1 MSTRRSL
8 TQFAPSASAL
18 TVSTPISPAE
28 DAVNY
33 RKNNQTGGERRRLVA
48 RIVAGAVVAGVVLTG
63 CTGNKPKATS
73 ASGSTAA
80 VAGTTGASAPGKKV
94 RIMFSGPVA
103 DHGFLAAINRFA
115 KEQAAKYP
123 DVTFT
128 ALEAAPDA
136 PSQIAAVQTAIAEK
150 PDALIIFP
158 QDGDQLT
165 GVGKAATAAGI
176 PVINLD
182 RRFNDQSA
190 YRMFLAGD
198 NYKVGF
204 NAGTYIGQKLKGK
217 SDAVIGEITGI
228 ATLAL
233 TRERSQGFKDAL
245 AIYGLKVTRQVNA
258 SFTVQSGQAAMAN
271 LLAAAPKLD
280 AVFNHDDDQ
289 NIGSEAAAAQ
299 ANRKEFFI
307 VGTAASN
314 TMLKHIKNGDA
325 RIEADVTFTP
335 AISATAVSMARLV
348 AQGRSSDDLAGLPLP
363 SYMLID
369 SELVTKEN
377 VAQYEKFGWD

>member
-1 MSTRRSL
+1 VNAHMKNTHGGTGRRV
-8 TQFAPSASAL
+8 TMAL
-18 TVSTPISPAE
+18 
-28 DAVNY
+28 
-33 RKNNQTGGERRRLVA
+33 
-48 RIVAGAVVAGVVLTG
+48 
-63 CTGNKPKATS
+63 
-73 ASGSTAA
+73 AA
-80 VAGTTGASAPGKKV
+80 VALLASCTSNTPEPTANNGSNTGATSSSSPGKKV
-94 RIMFSGPVA
+94 KILFSGPVA
-103 DHGFLAAINRFA
+103 DHGFLAAINSFA
-115 KEQAAKYP
+115 KAQAAKYP
-123 DVTFT
+123 DVEFR
-128 ALEAAPDA
+128 ALEAAADA

-165 GVGKAATAAGI
+165 GVGKAAMAAGI

-182 RRFNDQSA
+182 RRFNDASA

-198 NYKVGF
+198 NYKVGY
-204 NAGTYIGQKLKGK
+204 NAGTYICGKLKDNK
-217 SDAVIGEITGI
+217 NAVIGEITGI

-233 TRERSQGFKDAL
+233 TKERSDGFRTSL
-245 AIYGLKVTRQVNA
+245 GICGLKVTRQVNA
-258 SFTVQSGQAAMAN
+258 QFTVQSGQQAMAN

-289 NIGSEAAAAQ
+289 NIGSEAAAKQ
-299 ANRKEFFI
+299 ANRTEFFI

-314 TMLKHIKNGDA
+314 TMLKHIKDGDA

-335 AISATAVSMARLV
+335 AISATAVSMARLI
-348 AQGRSSDDLAGLPLP
+348 AQGRTMDDLAGMPLP

-369 SELVTKEN
+369 SELVTKDN